1 MSNVMGTPSNYG
13 LENHGLRNLNM
24 EYWNMTTPALVERIV
39 SRREGMLAHEGAV
52 IVRTGIHTGRAA
64 NDKFIVQ
71 TGEAVEKVNWGKI
84 NRPMTPQHFDQLYL
98 RMTAYFQGRD
108 IFVQDT
114 AAVADP
120 RLRLPIRV
128 VTENAWHSLF
138 ARNLFLRYKLDELPG
153 FVPEFTILHAPGF
166 RANPE
171 TDGTNSDIFIILNF
185 ERKMIL
191 IGGTSYAGEVKKSIF
206 TVLNYLMP
214 HKDVIPMHCAA
225 NVDAKGDV
233 SLFFGLSGTGKTTLV
248 SDPERQLIGDDEHGW
263 GDEGVFNFEGG
274 CYAKTIKL
282 SKEWEPLIWSATRH
296 FGTVLENVLIDANTR
311 QVNFDDASYTEN
323 TRAGYPIGFMPN
335 IVPSGMAGHPRTI
348 FFLAADAFGVLPP
361 ISRLSSA
368 QAMYHFISG
377 YTAKLAGTERG
388 LGAEPQATFSSCF
401 GAPFLPLAPSVY
413 ADLLGEKLRQHQ
425 SQVWLVNTGWTGG
438 PYGVGERIDLP
449 YTRLL
454 VHAALRGDL
463 EVVPMRIDPYFGFE
477 VPEGCPG
484 VPAEILN
491 PRQTWKDPEAY
502 DQQAQVLAQKFKDN
516 FVQFVGSVTAEVA
529 AAGPG

>member
-1 MSNVMGTPSNYG
+1 MSNVMGIPSSFG

-24 EYWNMTTPALVERIV
+24 EYWNMTTPALVERVV
-39 SRREGMLAHEGAV
+39 SRREGVLAHEGAV

-71 TGEAVEKVNWGKI
+71 TGEAVEKVNWNKI

-108 IFVQDT
+108 IFIQDT
-114 AAVADP
+114 AAVAHP
-120 RLRLPIRV
+120 NLRLPIRV
-128 VTENAWHSLF
+128 VTENAWHNLF
-138 ARNLFLRYKLDELPG
+138 ARNLFLRYQPAELADY
-153 FVPEFTILHAPGF
+153 VPEYTILHAPGF

-185 ERKMIL
+185 SKKVIL
-191 IGGTSYAGEVKKSIF
+191 IGGTSYAGEIKKSIF

-214 HKDVIPMHCAA
+214 QRGVLPMHCAA
-225 NVDAKGDV
+225 NVGANDDV
-233 SLFFGLSGTGKTTLV
+233 ALFFGLSGTGKTTLV
-248 SDPERQLIGDDEHGW
+248 SDPERRLIGDDEHGW

-282 SKEWEPLIWSATRH
+282 SKEWEPLIWNATRH

-311 QVNFDDASYTEN
+311 RVDFDDASYTEN
-323 TRAGYPIGFMPN
+323 TRAGYPIGFLSN
-335 IVPSGMAGHPRTI
+335 IEPSGMAGHPSTI
-348 FFLAADAFGVLPP
+348 FFLTADAFGVLPP
-361 ISRLSSA
+361 IARLSSA

-388 LGAEPQATFSSCF
+388 LGTEPQATFSSCF

-413 ADLLGEKLRQHQ
+413 AGLLGEKLQRHQ

-438 PYGVGERIDLP
+438 PYGVGERISLP
-449 YTRLL
+449 YTRQL
-454 VHAALRGDL
+454 VHAALRGALDG
-463 EVVPMRIDPYFGFE
+463 VPMRKDPYFGFE
-477 VPEGCPG
+477 VPEECPG
-484 VPAEILN
+484 VPPEILN
-491 PRQTWKDPEAY
+491 PRLTWQDSEAY
-502 DQQAQVLAQKFKDN
+502 HQQAQALAQKFKEN
-516 FVQFVGSVTAEVA
+516 FGQFAGSVAVGIAE
-529 AAGPG
+529 AGPG